1 VDING
6 WSADD
11 DMRCA
16 LAGPK
21 IAYGLAQTPL
31 ATDLIHAFRTL
42 SSKEFQT
49 YLIEFRLKLKEE
61 LSTNSLGFLP
71 NKRKQLAQTLP
82 STFPQVEIID
92 YYVNPRVSSGEDA
105 WPGFGKREPGSPG
118 AGQRGGRGDPRC
130 FALVCEKYFEWG
142 TKDEVARRMKTL
154 VWRGEVISQLRE
166 KLFEQEAS
174 SSVAS
179 TSRPLKDAKIATYFR
194 SVASSQSS
202 LPQTHKGKSRA
213 LGPTSSSSSLASDE
227 FQLEPFPRARLITI
241 HSKRQHASTGLILEY
256 RVEYDPR
263 VWTRTIQAV
272 MKGTRVDPSLL
283 SEQERVA
290 LGLTSGRETAG
301 ERAGSVA
308 SSTGEDE
315 SADHSDDA
323 MDRTPRKAAKK
334 DVDANE
340 RIWMP
345 AALVV
350 AGWPEL
356 VMAYETRLREKA
368 EKAALKTPRRTKK
381 TVDVAKTV
389 RSRPS
394 PVKAPHRMQGWTSD
408 EDEPADGTSPS
419 NLSPM
424 QRWLNSGNTI
434 RNTSSAAPTPTVP
447 AGRTRA
453 VRIAST
459 LPSDPITVR
468 SSSPPMA
475 LSSRRGSRPPS
486 SSASSTSGDE
496 WGTPRRLFD
505 QPKTPRRRPAHASPA
520 LVRGATPRT
529 AALVADDEATPI
541 ARPKKTAARAPIK
554 VIEISSSSD
563 EDVRPRVA
571 PLRTLRLAVPSREA
585 EEAEEAEEEEEEE
598 ITMIFDEEE
607 EEEEEEV
614 VFSSTMSTTIPRD
627 PTTHGNMTIDRSD
640 DNDTNDKHDLINDD
654 KDDRGE
660 TSRDIATSA
669 RPVRLDLAP
678 VFPSRPSNPSGPPKP
693 TNRGNSTAPSS
704 TKNTIRGYFKPTSE
718 RGSSQSTAYDHDKHG
733 PSHPNALNMKTVAMQ
748 TMTTLKTN
756 HRAQVG
762 HSTQTASLTSTTRKV
777 MSTSTSTSTTTS
789 TMTSTS
795 TSTSISTST
804 TTAYKALTKTQAYIL
819 DRIED
824 DVEYYRLGTVGETAG
839 TRLRGMIDEERVKL

>member
-1 VDING
+1 MVSLAINVDMNERV
-6 WSADD
+6 ADSD
-11 DMRCA
+11 VN
-16 LAGPK
+16 LTFAGPK

-31 ATDLIHAFRTL
+31 ATDLIHAFKTL

-49 YLIEFRLKLKEE
+49 YLVEFRLKLKEE

-105 WPGFGKREPGSPG
+105 WPGFGNGQPGSPG

-142 TKDEVARRMKTL
+142 TKEEVARRMKTL

-166 KLFEQEAS
+166 KLFEQENS
-174 SSVAS
+174 SSVVPA
-179 TSRPLKDAKIATYFR
+179 SRPLRDAKIATYFR
-194 SVASSQSS
+194 SIASTQSS
-202 LPQTHKGKSRA
+202 LSQTPKGKSRA

-272 MKGTRVDPSLL
+272 MKGTRVDPNLL
-283 SEQERVA
+283 SDQERVA
-290 LGLTSGRETAG
+290 LGLTSAREAGG
-301 ERAGSVA
+301 ERADSATSG
-308 SSTGEDE
+308 TGEDE

-323 MDRTPRKAAKK
+323 MGRTPRKAKK

-340 RIWMP
+340 RIWVP
-345 AALVV
+345 AALVN

-356 VMAYETRLREKA
+356 VTAYETKLREKA

-381 TVDVAKTV
+381 TVDVVQTV
-389 RSRPS
+389 RSGKPS
-394 PVKAPHRMQGWTSD
+394 PIKASRRMQGWTSD
-408 EDEPADGTSPS
+408 EDEPVGGSSPS
-419 NLSPM
+419 NISPM

-434 RNTSSAAPTPTVP
+434 RNTSSAAPTPTAQ

-468 SSSPPMA
+468 SSSPPMIP
-475 LSSRRGSRPPS
+475 SSRRGSRPPS

-505 QPKTPRRRPAHASPA
+505 QPETPRRRAAHASPA
-520 LVRGATPRT
+520 PVRNATPRT
-529 AALVADDEATPI
+529 AAVLVDDEATPI
-541 ARPKKTAARAPIK
+541 ARPRKAVAKAPVE

-563 EDVRPRVA
+563 EDVCPRVT
-571 PLRTLRLAVPSREA
+571 PLVTPGFAVSPREV

-607 EEEEEEV
+607 EEEDEEI
-614 VFSSTMSTTIPRD
+614 VFPSNMSMTL
-627 PTTHGNMTIDRSD
+627 PTEPTKHDDMTIDNN
-640 DNDTNDKHDLINDD
+640 DNGINDKHNLTNDD
-654 KDDRGE
+654 KHDHGE
-660 TSRDIATSA
+660 SLRDNATSP
-669 RPVRLDLAP
+669 RPALEDLP
-678 VFPSRPSNPSGPPKP
+678 PTFPSKPSNPSGPPKP
-693 TNRGNSTAPSS
+693 VNRGNSTAPS
-704 TKNTIRGYFKPTSE
+704 TNKNTIRGYFKPTSE
-718 RGSSQSTAYDHDKHG
+718 RGPSQSTAHDNGKHG
-733 PSHPNALNMKTVAMQ
+733 PSDPNALRTKTAAMR
-748 TMTTLKTN
+748 TMTTLTTSN
-756 HRAQVG
+756 QAQVV
-762 HSTQTASLTSTTRKV
+762 HSTQSTLLTSTTRKI
-777 MSTSTSTSTTTS
+777 MSTSKTKSTLTSLSTLTSTSTSTSTTT
-789 TMTSTS
+789 
-795 TSTSISTST
+795 
-804 TTAYKALTKTQAYIL
+804 TTAYKALTKAQTYIL

-824 DVEYYRLGTVGETAG
+824 DVEYYRLG
-839 TRLRGMIDEERVKL
+839 